1 MKPQHKKFIRFL
13 KFLLGIGF
21 IALIMRQ
28 ISWQAL
34 RATFQNVQW
43 MWVGIAGIGMYGTIL
58 IGIYRWK
65 YLLRSLANIP
75 YRLLYKLFFIGL
87 FFGTFLPTNFGGDGV
102 RALYLQKY
110 TRLSFTQSLAV
121 IFMERF
127 TGLVSI
133 LLLLTIGIA
142 LNWRMLG
149 IVHAQS
155 YAVTLLVS
163 FILVIGIFFI
173 PRVQVFVKKLCVGR
187 TPYLF
192 KKMHAFLSTIK
203 LYTRYTPLLL
213 GATALALCV
222 NGASLYITFAGFSA
236 LHVAP
241 SLTSLCLIV
250 PLAYLSSII
259 PLTPNG
265 LGVTE
270 GVFVVLF
277 GWFGVAAATAL
288 GVALIFRV
296 LRLCCNGLGGIY
308 FLTLPT
314 PAGLT
319 LQDMT
324 T

>member
-1 MKPQHKKFIRFL
+1 MKSSHKKFIRFL

-21 IALIMRQ
+21 IALIVRQ
-28 ISWQAL
+28 ISWQEL

-43 MWVGIAGIGMYGTIL
+43 VWVGVAGIGIYGTRL
-58 IGIYRWK
+58 IGVYRWK
-65 YLLRSLANIP
+65 YLLQPLANTP

-142 LNWRMLG
+142 LNWRVLG

-155 YAVTLLVS
+155 YTVTILIS
-163 FILVIGIFFI
+163 FVLVIGIFFI
-173 PRVQVFVKKLCVGR
+173 PRVQVFVKKLCAGR
-187 TPYLF
+187 TPSLF

-241 SLTSLCLIV
+241 SLASLCLIV

-296 LRLCCNGLGGIY
+296 LRLCCNGLGGMH
-308 FLTLPT
+308 FLTLPA
-314 PAGLT
+314 PAELT